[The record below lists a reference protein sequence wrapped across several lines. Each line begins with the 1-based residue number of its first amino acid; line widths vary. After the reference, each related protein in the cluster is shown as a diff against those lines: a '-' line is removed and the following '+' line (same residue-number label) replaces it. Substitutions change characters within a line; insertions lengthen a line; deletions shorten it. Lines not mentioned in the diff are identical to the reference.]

1 MFSVMTPQRA
11 AKRTHSRSSQPTTT
25 RTVAMTM
32 VAMLLP
38 RPLNRLWRSQPTTPT
53 SVIGGPTSVLSC
65 RVVSDAT

>member
-11 AKRTHSRSSQPTTT
+11 VKRTHCRSSQPTTT

-38 RPLNRLWRSQPTTPT
+38 RPLKRL
-53 SVIGGPTSVLSC
+53 
-65 RVVSDAT
+65 